1 MGVIVKIMKNRLY
14 NKSDKEKR
22 AKEMT
27 TIIRQ
32 SRESGDGRCIAILKT
47 GFTERT
53 IYEYSKEFPFLKEE
67 MSKFVKDKRLY
78 K

>member
-1 MGVIVKIMKNRLY
+1 MKKRLY

-27 TIIRQ
+27 NTIRE
-32 SRESGDGRCIAILKT
+32 SRESGDGRNIAILKT

-53 IYEYSKEFPFLKEE
+53 IYQYCKDFPFLKEE
-67 MSKFVKDKRLY
+67 MSKFLKDKRLY